1 VDYGMVRTRRSFKK
15 QFRRPMSGGAG
26 ADAAPT
32 TTAWIATN
40 GLSGSLV
47 IHMGR
52 PTVLMANLP
61 SPARISSHT
70 IR

>member
-1 VDYGMVRTRRSFKK
+1 VYYVMVRNRRSFKK
-15 QFRRPMSGGAG
+15 QFRRPMSGGVG
-26 ADAAPT
+26 ADAGPT
-32 TTAWIATN
+32 STAWIAMN

-52 PTVLMANLP
+52 PTVLLANLP

-70 IR
+70 VR